1 MRSGVDAEGGS
12 IVRFPLERR
21 REEIRRSVLA
31 RLGACLRRRDLAG
44 ARDALCDEPEGEEGL
59 LLWGHVL
66 ERFLTGDEEAARDL
80 LCLARSESPEV
91 EAFARGDSEPEA
103 SSGIIEKFL
112 APAWAAHG
120 RAVAWLHLQ
129 YASDSEPP
137 AAPFDLEQDP
147 SAPGYA
153 ARLVELFERS
163 QEAHALRARGIRPR
177 WLGLSLNYLL
187 DRLPAAPRALD
198 AAGLEEVMREILPTG
213 ASGGDEDAGRM
224 LAELIAFCDFLGRER
239 GLPNT
244 GRLRAVFG
252 AGAAARLHQALRER
266 RDA

>member
-1 MRSGVDAEGGS
+1 MNGGVEAEGGS

-21 REEIRRSVLA
+21 REEIRRAVLA
-31 RLGACLRRRDLAG
+31 RLGACLRRGDVSG
-44 ARDALCDEPEGEEGL
+44 ARNALCDEPEGEEGL

-66 ERFLTGDEEAARDL
+66 ERLLTGDEEAALDL
-80 LCLARSESPEV
+80 LFLARSESPEV
-91 EAFARGDSEPEA
+91 EAFARGDSAPEA

-112 APAWAAHG
+112 APAWAAHP
-120 RAVAWLHLQ
+120 RAVRWLRLLS
-129 YASDSEPP
+129 AADAEPP

-153 ARLVELFERS
+153 ERLVELFEQS
-163 QEAHALRARGIRPR
+163 EEARALRERGIRPR
-177 WLGLSLNYLL
+177 WLGLFLDYLL

-198 AAGLEEVMREILPTG
+198 AAGLEEVMREILPAG
-213 ASGGDEDAGRM
+213 SSGSDEDAGKM
-224 LAELIAFCDFLGRER
+224 LAELIAFCDFLGREF

-244 GRLRAVFG
+244 GRLRAVFD
-252 AGAAARLHQALRER
+252 AGAAGRLHQALRER